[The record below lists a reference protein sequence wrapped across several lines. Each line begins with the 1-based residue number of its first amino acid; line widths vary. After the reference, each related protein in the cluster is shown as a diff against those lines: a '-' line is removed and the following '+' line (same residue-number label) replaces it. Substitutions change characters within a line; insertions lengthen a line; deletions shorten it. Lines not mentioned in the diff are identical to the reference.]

1 MKKTILL
8 AAAFGL
14 FAAGTVQALDSTSG
28 SHMTPAGGGITGSK
42 HDLSSFTGL
51 DTFYPSIQTG
61 GDTVGAKDPLDRVC
75 IWCHAPHHT
84 MVTADSAGIDY
95 LPLWNHEVTH
105 QTYTVYE
112 SDFGDGPTAS
122 LAAGVG
128 VDGSTEQF
136 ADRHLLNARTSGGL
150 GQPGGVSRLCLS
162 CHDGSVAVNEYGRD
176 PQREYSQSGGGD
188 KINAQW
194 MIGGNPY
201 GLLNH
206 HPIGFSYIDV
216 AAVDDEIRD
225 PDTVIAGGGSS
236 AITTIRSLLYNG
248 DQMECVTCHDV
259 HNSKNSGETFL
270 WVSDRQSKFCLSCHD
285 K

>member
-14 FAAGTVQALDSTSG
+14 FAAGTVQAIDSTTG
-28 SHMTPAGGGITGSK
+28 SHNAPAGSGIKNSK
-42 HDLSSFTGL
+42 HDLSSLTGL
-51 DTFYPSIQTG
+51 DTWYPSITG
-61 GDTVGAKDPLDRVC
+61 AGADPLDRVC

-84 MVTADSAGIDY
+84 MVTGDSAGINY

-112 SDFGDGPTAS
+112 SSFEGEGPTAS
-122 LAAGVG
+122 GLDGVG
-128 VDGSTEQF
+128 TAHNNEQF
-136 ADRHLLNARTSGGL
+136 ADRHLLNAVSHGNL

-176 PQREYSQSGGGD
+176 PQREYSQSGGGA

-206 HPIGFSYIDV
+206 HPIGFNYLAV
-216 AAVDDEIRD
+216 AAVDDEIAD
-225 PDTVIAGGGSS
+225 PTTPISGSGT
-236 AITTIRSLLYNG
+236 AEMTTIGSLLYNG
-248 DQMECVTCHDV
+248 GQMECVTCHDV
-259 HNSKNSGETFL
+259 HNSKNTGETFL
-270 WVSDRQSKFCLSCHD
+270 WVSDRQSAFCLTCHL

>member
-14 FAAGTVQALDSTSG
+14 FAAGTVQAIDSTTG
-28 SHMTPAGGGITGSK
+28 SHMAPAGSGIIGSK
-42 HDLSSFTGL
+42 HDLSTLTGL
-51 DTFYPSIQTG
+51 DSFYPSITPTNG
-61 GDTVGAKDPLDRVC
+61 TADPLDRVC

-112 SDFGDGPTAS
+112 SDFGEGPDAS
-122 LAAGVG
+122 GMAGVG
-128 VDGSTEQF
+128 IVGSGEQF
-136 ADRHLLNARTSGGL
+136 ADRHLLNARTHGNL

-162 CHDGSVAVNEYGRD
+162 CHDGTVAVNEYGRD
-176 PQREYSQSGGGD
+176 PQREYSQSTGGAM
-188 KINAQW
+188 INAQW

-206 HPIGFSYIDV
+206 HPIGFNYLDV
-216 AAVDDEIRD
+216 ALVDDEIAD
-225 PDTVIAGGGSS
+225 PATPIAGSGTPEM
-236 AITTIRSLLYNG
+236 TTIGSLLYNG
-248 DQMECVTCHDV
+248 GQMECVTCHDV
-259 HNSKNSGETFL
+259 HNSKNTGETFL
-270 WVSDRQSKFCLSCHD
+270 WISDRRSAFCLTCHI

>member
-14 FAAGTVQALDSTSG
+14 FAAGTVQAIDSTTG
-28 SHMTPAGGGITGSK
+28 SHAAPAGSGIKNSK
-42 HDLSSFTGL
+42 HDLSSLTGL
-51 DTFYPSIQTG
+51 DTFYPSITSTG
-61 GDTVGAKDPLDRVC
+61 TKDPLDRVC

-84 MVTADSAGIDY
+84 MVTADAAGIEY

-112 SDFGDGPTAS
+112 SDFGEGPEAS
-122 LAAGVG
+122 GMAGVG
-128 VDGSTEQF
+128 VAHDNEQF
-136 ADRHLLNARTSGGL
+136 ADRHLLNAVSHGEL

-176 PQREYSQSGGGD
+176 PQREYSQSGNNGA

-206 HPIGFSYIDV
+206 HPIGFNYLAV
-216 AAVDDEIRD
+216 AAVDDEIAD
-225 PDTVIAGGGSS
+225 PSTPISGSGS
-236 AITTIRSLLYNG
+236 AEMTTIGSLLYNG
-248 DQMECVTCHDV
+248 GQMECVTCHDV
-259 HNSKNSGETFL
+259 HNSKNTGETFL
-270 WVSDRQSKFCLSCHD
+270 WVSDRQSAFCLTCHL